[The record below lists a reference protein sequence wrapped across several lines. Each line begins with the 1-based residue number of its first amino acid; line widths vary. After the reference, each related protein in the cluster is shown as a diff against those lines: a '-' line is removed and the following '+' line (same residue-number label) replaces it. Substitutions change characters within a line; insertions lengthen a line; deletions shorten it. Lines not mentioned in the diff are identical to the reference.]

1 MKSLTVGNV
10 VSAGLRIYRDRF
22 LEYFRIAFIGYLWV
36 LSSFLITS
44 LCFVPIFYR
53 NIFPGVISIIIG
65 LLGIFILI
73 YGLAKFAAMNGLIA
87 RMAFG
92 EVTEKP
98 ETEKE
103 ARRHIKPRMWQFLLA
118 SILVTLIVFFGFIVF
133 YLILTIVSVIIGAI
147 ISSIISL
154 GGDNFNAFGFVLLV
168 LFGIFGFLFLLFA
181 LTWLISRYF
190 IIELPLAV
198 EDGITAGAALGR
210 SWDLTKGS
218 VIRLQI
224 IVFVAFL
231 ISLPIIIVIQVVST
245 ILQIVVGS
253 LAASDNYLIY
263 SLFSPLFSIL
273 ILAISFAGGA
283 LLIPFWQA
291 IKALIYYDLRVRREG
306 LGMELEENN

>member
-36 LSSFLITS
+36 L
-44 LCFVPIFYR
+44 VPI
-53 NIFPGVISIIIG
+53 
-65 LLGIFILI
+65 
-73 YGLAKFAAMNGLIA
+73 YGWAKFAAMNGLLA

-103 ARRHIKPRMWQFLLA
+103 ARRHIKPRMWQFLGA
-118 SILVTLIVFFGFIVF
+118 SILVMLIVFVGFIVF
-133 YLILTIVSVIIGAI
+133 YLILAILGFIIGTI
-147 ISSIISL
+147 IGLS
-154 GGDNFNAFGFVLLV
+154 GDNFNAFGFVFLV

-181 LTWLISRYF
+181 LTWLISRYL

-231 ISLPIIIVIQVVST
+231 ISLPITIVIQVVST

-273 ILAISFAGGA
+273 ILVLAFAGGA

-291 IKALIYYDLRVRREG
+291 IKAVIYYDLRVRREG